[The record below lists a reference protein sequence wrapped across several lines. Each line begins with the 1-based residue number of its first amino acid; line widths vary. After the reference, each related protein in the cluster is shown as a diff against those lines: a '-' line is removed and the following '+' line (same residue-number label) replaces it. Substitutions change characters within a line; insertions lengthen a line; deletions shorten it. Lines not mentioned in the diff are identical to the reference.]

1 MLIEIKI
8 GSAKFIENNMGIPQE
23 IKKNNYH
30 VIQQSHF
37 WVYIQRKLNQYL
49 KDISMSLVHC
59 HVSWKSQ
66 DKETRKQPKCPLMD
80 E

>member
-37 WVYIQRKLNQYL
+37 WVHI
-49 KDISMSLVHC
+49 
-59 HVSWKSQ
+59 W
-66 DKETRKQPKCPLMD
+66 RKQSLYLQEVPEQPRSLQHYL
-80 E
+80 

>member
-37 WVYIQRKLNQYL
+37 WVYIQRK
-49 KDISMSLVHC
+49 
-59 HVSWKSQ
+59 WKQ
-66 DKETRKQPKCPLMD
+66 DVEKMFTSALFATTKIRKPPNVQKMKG
-80 E
+80 